1 MFTKRAKMRRKIWI
15 IAIATMIVTAF
26 GFTLNAQEA
35 TPEATAEAV
44 EATEAS
50 SEAVVV
56 EAAVE
61 EEAPADP
68 NSVQAQLDTTW
79 VIVAA
84 ILVFFMQAGFA
95 MLEAGLVRQKA
106 VVNALLEN
114 FMDACITAILFWA
127 VGFGVAFGASAGGF
141 IGTSNFFLADA
152 MAISADGEI
161 TYTMF
166 NGTLTVFTFFFFQFA
181 FAATAATIATGAMAE
196 RTDFIGDVIY
206 TALMAAFTYPIV
218 VHWVWGGGWLA
229 ELGFWDFA
237 GSTVVHTVGGVT
249 ALVGAWMLG
258 PRANR
263 EFGKFPPAHNLGLA
277 TLGTM
282 ILWFGWYGF
291 NAGSTVSMGNT
302 GLVALVL
309 VNTTLAAGAGG
320 LATMFLVFFR
330 TGKWD
335 LTFTLN
341 GSLAGLVG
349 ITAGCAF
356 VLPWASVVIGL
367 IAGLVVYF
375 TVEAIEAVKIDDPVG
390 AFSVHGACGIWGTV
404 AIGLFGEAALLG
416 GSAGLF
422 TGGGIELLGVQALGS
437 GAVVLFSGV
446 AAFITF
452 SALKAMGRLR
462 VEAVSDKIGIDA
474 YEHGVSLWPDVL
486 PMPSLTYK
494 DGKGGD

>member
-15 IAIATMIVTAF
+15 IAIASMLVAVF

-35 TPEATAEAV
+35 TAEAT
-44 EATEAS
+44 
-50 SEAVVV
+50 SEAVVTSAASGD
-56 EAAVE
+56 EAAAVE
-61 EEAPADP
+61 VAVDAPADP

-79 VIVAA
+79 VVIAA
-84 ILVFFMQAGFA
+84 ILVFFMQTGFA
-95 MLEAGLVRQKA
+95 MLESGLIRQRA

-114 FMDACITAILFWA
+114 FMDACVTAILFWA

-152 MAISADGEI
+152 VTVATDGAIS
-161 TYTMF
+161 YTMF
-166 NGTLTVFTFFFFQFA
+166 NDTLTVLVFFFFQFA

-196 RTDFIGDVIY
+196 RTDFIGDIIY
-206 TALMAAFTYPIV
+206 TGVLAMFSYPIV
-218 VHWVWGGGWLA
+218 VHWVWGGGWLG
-229 ELGFWDFA
+229 EMGFLDFA
-237 GSTVVHTVGGVT
+237 GSTVVHTVGGIT

-291 NAGSTVSMGNT
+291 NAGSTVAMSDT

-309 VNTTLAAGAGG
+309 VNTTLAAAAGA
-320 LATMFLVFFR
+320 LTTMFLVFFR

-356 VLPWASVVIGL
+356 VMPWASVVIGF
-367 IAGLVVYF
+367 IAGLLVYF
-375 TVEAIEAVKIDDPVG
+375 SVEAIEAVKIDDPVG

-404 AIGLFGEAALLG
+404 AIGLFGDSALG
-416 GSAGLF
+416 AAGLL
-422 TGGGIELLGVQALGS
+422 TGGGIEQLGVQALGS
-437 GAVVLFSGV
+437 GVVVGFTFLT
-446 AAFITF
+446 AFLTF
-452 SALKAMGRLR
+452 SALKAIGRLR

-474 YEHGVSLWPDVL
+474 YEHGVSVWPDVL

-494 DGKGGD
+494 ESGD